1 MAKYT
6 WQDYKNWR
14 YFIRI

>member
-1 MAKYT
+1 MANYT